1 MSFDDFKV
9 KLPDVVT
16 DIELVVV
23 PKFKLEL

>member
-23 PKFKLEL
+23 QKFKPEL